1 MSVSKVTK
9 ILVHNEAEVRD
20 IMRRFRNLKRN
31 DKCTDEIVFEGIGV
45 DPGRIAVICGMLLGD
60 IRKIDV
66 RSIKTETKHPSIKT
80 TVTCGFGDALV
91 GDEEDFVKL
100 SEDFPS
106 PWKLRAPR
114 VGDTTSKSVF
124 GFKRRMEKMGWDEND
139 GIHTCASAR
148 AIGIFLVFAATVNDT
163 LTHDITVLTAHNTKL
178 DGNVKTV
185 LHMLVQ
191 RCYQVDSEEEEE
203 DE

>member
-9 ILVHNEAEVRD
+9 ILVHNGAEVRD

-66 RSIKTETKHPSIKT
+66 KSVQTDKSNYTTIKT
-80 TVTCGFGDALV
+80 TVSCGIGELLV
-91 GDEEDFVKL
+91 GGELEFEAL
-100 SEDFPS
+100 SKEYPS
-106 PWKLRAPR
+106 MWKLHAPR
-114 VGDTTSKSVF
+114 EGETISSSVY
-124 GFKRRMEKMGWDEND
+124 GFKKRLADLGSEQGD
-139 GIHTCASAR
+139 GIHICAAAR
-148 AIGIFLVFAATVNDT
+148 AIGIFLVFAATVNDADEY
-163 LTHDITVLTAHNTKL
+163 DIMTLTAHNTKI
-178 DGNVKTV
+178 DGNTKTV
-185 LHMLVQ
+185 LHMLIQ
-191 RCYQVDSEEEEE
+191 RSYIDAVVEES